1 MEVYLLMLYVSLEQE
16 NAIRKL
22 FLHHGWLYNRKG
34 IILERQQSGLYDDG
48 QYKAGVSQSVDL
60 HLYDT
65 TCRVTSTSTIPKESL
80 NLDSTSQI
88 NSFSTT
94 SPSHQDTS
102 TDIFSSY
109 RSSIEVLLSNN
120 EDNIL
125 QSREVGYFS
134 NNVGKDNADLHCLS
148 EKSCTLDHPGNVY
161 QKNDPERQ
169 EIQDCRTNSYEEEVH
184 GQEEIVSDL
193 SHENCPGSQGQVN
206 NISAPSFTG
215 DDKGKED
222 NSVSSNF
229 LRSIDLYG
237 EFSFSSAGRRLNE
250 ITEKTQDKILDSC
263 NKNSEKQAFGASS
276 TCDIEK
282 DPVEINSD
290 QSAQFKFKSSKRVKK
305 GHKSKIS
312 VRTDKTY
319 WEQIG
324 QTIRKKKSKCQ
335 YKDLMARNN
344 ENRNDVEG
352 TSEMWNHKN
361 LKETTKQSNN
371 HASSKRG
378 KFYCSEC
385 NVTFSYLNHFKSHKI
400 DGKCTFECSYCKK
413 IYTSSTYSKFKAHLR
428 YHRNERQFKCDLC
441 NKSYN
446 EFSKLKMHKR
456 NHSGERPFICE
467 ICGAQFTVSSNLKQH
482 KKIMHTEQ
490 TRNYQC
496 DLCGVSFKREAN
508 LRYHTKYMH
517 TTARPFVC
525 NICNKSFKTKYVH
538 NLHMNTHREDI
549 CFKCDMCGKG
559 FKNKSYLFSHMKRHN
574 KEFRTFC
581 EICGKGFY
589 ENRKLQDHLRTHSG
603 EKPYKCKLCD
613 YRCAIQGNLKKHHK
627 IHVREK
633 KETNAASE
641 INLVL

>member
-16 NAIRKL
+16 NAIREL

-34 IILERQQSGLYDDG
+34 IIFEGQRSTSGLCDDG
-48 QYKAGVSQSVDL
+48 HYKAGVDS
-60 HLYDT
+60 HLYDA
-65 TCRVTSTSTIPKESL
+65 TCRVTNTITTPKESL

-88 NSFSTT
+88 NSFSTP
-94 SPSHQDTS
+94 SPLHQDRS
-102 TDIFSSY
+102 RDIFSSY

-120 EDNIL
+120 EDSFL
-125 QSREVGYFS
+125 QSKDDGYFS
-134 NNVGKDNADLHCLS
+134 NTVRKENVDLHCLS
-148 EKSCTLDHPGNVY
+148 EKSGTSDHQGTAY
-161 QKNDPERQ
+161 QKNDPKRH
-169 EIQDCRTNSYEEEVH
+169 EIHDLRKDSYEEEAH
-184 GQEEIVSDL
+184 CPEKIVSHL
-193 SHENCPGSQGQVN
+193 SHRNCPGSQRHVN
-206 NISAPSFTG
+206 DITVPSFTA
-215 DDKGKED
+215 DDNGKGD
-222 NSVSSNF
+222 NSVSSN
-229 LRSIDLYG
+229 SHGNTDLY
-237 EFSFSSAGRRLNE
+237 EDVSFSTAGGRLGE
-250 ITEKTQDKILDSC
+250 IREETQGTTVDTCST
-263 NKNSEKQAFGASS
+263 NSEKQAFGESS
-276 TCDIEK
+276 TCDIKK
-282 DPVEINSD
+282 DSVESNSD
-290 QSAQFKFKSSKRVKK
+290 QSPKLKLKNSKRIQKD
-305 GHKSKIS
+305 HKSKIS
-312 VRTDKTY
+312 VKTDKNY
-319 WEQIG
+319 HIG
-324 QTIRKKKSKCQ
+324 QNNRKEKSKCE
-335 YKDLMARNN
+335 YKDSMARNYD
-344 ENRNDVEG
+344 NRIDMEMIG

-361 LKETTKQSNN
+361 LKEATKQSDNQT
-371 HASSKRG
+371 SGKRG

-385 NVTFSYLNHFKSHKI
+385 KVTFSYLNHFKGHQI

-413 IYTSSTYSKFKAHLR
+413 VYTSSTYSKFKAHLR

-490 TRNYQC
+490 TRIYQC

-525 NICNKSFKTKYVH
+525 SICNKSFKTKYVH

-549 CFKCDMCGKG
+549 CFKCDICGKG

-574 KEFRTFC
+574 KEFSIFC

-613 YRCAIQGNLKKHHK
+613 YRCAIQGNLKKHNK
-627 IHVREK
+627 IHIREN
-633 KETNAASE
+633 KEMNIASE